1 MEEGFFKGI
10 LYGILTI
17 IILNV
22 LFSAGIITP
31 DVKDKIFEWVVIA
44 FFGLISLLVFLKT
57 IQWYKEMLR

>member
-1 MEEGFFKGI
+1 MEEGFFKYL
-10 LYGILTI
+10 LYGILTT

-31 DVKDKIFEWVVIA
+31 DVKDKIFEWALIA
-44 FFGLISLLVFLKT
+44 FFTITSLLVFLKT

>member
-1 MEEGFFKGI
+1 MEEGFFKYL
-10 LYGILTI
+10 LYGILIT

-31 DVKDKIFEWVVIA
+31 DVKDKIFEWVLIV
-44 FFGLISLLVFLKT
+44 FFSLISLWVFLKT

>member
-1 MEEGFFKGI
+1 MEKGFLNFL
-10 LYGILTI
+10 LYGILTT

-31 DVKDKIFEWVVIA
+31 DVKDKIFEWAVIA

-57 IQWYKEMLR
+57 IQWYKDMLR

>member
-1 MEEGFFKGI
+1 MEEGFFKYL
-10 LYGILTI
+10 LYGILTT

-31 DVKDKIFEWVVIA
+31 DVKDKIFEWALIA
-44 FFGLISLLVFLKT
+44 FFTITSLVVFLKI

>member
-1 MEEGFFKGI
+1 MEEGFFKYL
-10 LYGILTI
+10 LYGILTT

-31 DVKDKIFEWVVIA
+31 DVKDIIFEWALIA
-44 FFGLISLLVFLKT
+44 FFTLISLWVFLKT

>member
-31 DVKDKIFEWVVIA
+31 DVKDKIFEWAVIA

>member
-1 MEEGFFKGI
+1 MEKGFFKYL
-10 LYGILTI
+10 LYGILTT

-31 DVKDKIFEWVVIA
+31 DVKDTIFEWALIA
-44 FFGLISLLVFLKT
+44 FFTLISLLVFLKT

>member
-1 MEEGFFKGI
+1 MEEGFFKYL
-10 LYGILTI
+10 LYGILTT

-31 DVKDKIFEWVVIA
+31 DVKDKIFKWALIA
-44 FFGLISLLVFLKT
+44 FFTITSLVVFLKT

>member
-22 LFSAGIITP
+22 LFSVGIITP
-31 DVKDKIFEWVVIA
+31 DVKYKIFEWALIA
-44 FFGLISLLVFLKT
+44 FFTLTSLVVFLKT
-57 IQWYKEMLR
+57 IQWYKEMLQ

>member
-31 DVKDKIFEWVVIA
+31 DVKDKIFEWAVIA

-57 IQWYKEMLR
+57 IQWYKEMLQ

>member
-1 MEEGFFKGI
+1 MEEGFFKYL
-10 LYGILTI
+10 LYGILTT

-31 DVKDKIFEWVVIA
+31 DVKDKIFEWAVIA

>member
-1 MEEGFFKGI
+1 MEEGSFKYL
-10 LYGILTI
+10 LYGILTT

-31 DVKDKIFEWVVIA
+31 DVKDKIFEWALIA
-44 FFGLISLLVFLKT
+44 FFTITSLVVFLKT

>member
-1 MEEGFFKGI
+1 MEKDFFKYL
-10 LYGILTI
+10 LYGILTT

-31 DVKDKIFEWVVIA
+31 DVKDKIFEWALIA
-44 FFGLISLLVFLKT
+44 FFTITSLLIFLKT